1 MAINWEKYGLVAKP
15 GPDGGPYIINPK
27 SWKQIEEFLAELK
40 VHDNEQELGKVVIA
54 VDFKAKVRRAHKEDP
69 DIFWKL

>member
-15 GPDGGPYIINPK
+15 GPKGGPYIIEPK
-27 SWKQIEEFLAELK
+27 TWDLIIEFFAELK
-40 VHDNEQELGKVVIA
+40 AHDEERDRVVIA
-54 VDFKAKVRRAHKEDP
+54 VDFKAKVHRAHKEDP